1 MVSQAMMSLV
11 GHEIPLGRSTAD
23 QELRFEVFDIIH
35 PYCLSPEDMEI
46 VNGAELNTKVMWL
59 ETFTNM
65 QKEMLGTRLL
75 YINLHYFKILHI
87 KTNLCKIDFPGG
99 SPIISAKSDAGY
111 APLLGKKFAQN

>member
-46 VNGAELNTKVMWL
+46 VNGVDSMTKVLWL
-59 ETFTNM
+59 ETFTNT
-65 QKEMLGTRLL
+65 QKGLLGTSLFALAMSQFRTNFFPSNGAYPASDFAEMIGLPPGKSILNRLVL
-75 YINLHYFKILHI
+75 I
-87 KTNLCKIDFPGG
+87 
-99 SPIISAKSDAGY
+99 
-111 APLLGKKFAQN
+111 

>member
-46 VNGAELNTKVMWL
+46 VNGVDPMTKVLWL
-59 ETFTNM
+59 ETFTNT
-65 QKEMLGTRLL
+65 QKGMLGTSLLSLAKDQFRANFFPSNGAYPATDFAEMIGLPPGKSILQRLVL
-75 YINLHYFKILHI
+75 I
-87 KTNLCKIDFPGG
+87 
-99 SPIISAKSDAGY
+99 
-111 APLLGKKFAQN
+111 

>member
-46 VNGAELNTKVMWL
+46 VNGVDSMTKVLWL
-59 ETFTNM
+59 ETFTNT
-65 QKEMLGTRLL
+65 QKGMLGTSLLSLAKDRFRANFFPSNGAYPATDFAEMIGLPPGKSILERLVF
-75 YINLHYFKILHI
+75 I
-87 KTNLCKIDFPGG
+87 
-99 SPIISAKSDAGY
+99 
-111 APLLGKKFAQN
+111 